1 LHLDFVDCDSYR
13 YFQPEGY
20 DVYLTRKAKGRDD
33 KVALT
38 IGMLYRAIQAQRWDA
53 QELEGL

>member
-1 LHLDFVDCDSYR
+1 VDCDSYR